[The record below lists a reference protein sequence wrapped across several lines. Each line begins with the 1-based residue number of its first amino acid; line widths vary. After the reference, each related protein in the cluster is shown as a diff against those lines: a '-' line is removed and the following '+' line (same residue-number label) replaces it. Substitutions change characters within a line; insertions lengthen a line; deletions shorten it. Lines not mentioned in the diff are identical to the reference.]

1 MKTIFIVFKKN
12 EFGHTRISCFF
23 YHIGQTVIFLLHSEL
38 GIDQILNRI
47 EEQKGELTH
56 CACLTSLVQLHHC
69 AHIIYYIYNIHTV
82 YTYYIHILRSM
93 LIVQAAQF
101 TVYYATHFDCFKT
114 KLCTAFLLLE
124 KLKFENRM
132 CKNIIFLLAKISSF
146 FWLKYRLSFG

>member
-23 YHIGQTVIFLLHSEL
+23 YHIGQTVIYLLHSEL

-47 EEQKGELTH
+47 EEQKGEQGPLCMPH
-56 CACLTSLVQLHHC
+56 VPCSIAPLCP
-69 AHIIYYIYNIHTV
+69 YYILHIHTV

-132 CKNIIFLLAKISSF
+132 CKNIVFLLAKISSF
-146 FWLKYRLSFG
+146 FWLFS

>member
-1 MKTIFIVFKKN
+1 MAQKSQRIFEGCQSLKTIFIVFKKN

-23 YHIGQTVIFLLHSEL
+23 LSYWPNCNFFTAQWARHWSDPQ
-38 GIDQILNRI
+38 QNRRAERWVDPLCMPHVPCSI
-47 EEQKGELTH
+47 APL
-56 CACLTSLVQLHHC
+56 CP
-69 AHIIYYIYNIHTV
+69 YYILHIHTV

-132 CKNIIFLLAKISSF
+132 IIYRNSRGSYFL
-146 FWLKYRLSFG
+146 